1 MDSTTFES
9 SCKIQSVL
17 MSQDSVL
24 LFATI
29 IVMLFM
35 MAIFA
40 SAAMFLAALKEQHG
54 LTLMVAR
61 TALSCMTLLA
71 SEGRSSDAA
80 KTSSAETTSA
90 SQGSD
95 VAGNSG
101 VETE

>member
-1 MDSTTFES
+1 
-9 SCKIQSVL
+9 

-24 LFATI
+24 LFTTI

-35 MAIFA
+35 MASFA

-80 KTSSAETTSA
+80 KTTSA